1 MAICHQSPFKPFTLV
16 PLQSSKH
23 NPIHLRC
30 NFSLPS
36 RPILTIS
43 EPEPVFT
50 SVKAFAPATVTN
62 LGLGFDFLGY
72 TVDGL
77 GDFTSL
83 TIDPQVL
90 PGEISI
96 SEICGDH
103 NSKKL
108 SKNPSMSPRKCNQ
121 KPTFDNPSNIHSQ
134 AEVFPTNR
142 NTARFNENAQ
152 VAEGADAVQETMW

>member
-108 SKNPSMSPRKCNQ
+108 SKNPSMSFLAFWMSLLAASYGRSTPIQ
-121 KPTFDNPSNIHSQ
+121 LNIR
-134 AEVFPTNR
+134 VR
-142 NTARFNENAQ
+142 NKQDYKIIGILLN
-152 VAEGADAVQETMW
+152 